1 LREAKRTLD
10 RVREAFAD
18 QLAEL
23 EHRMIDHLAAA
34 ANMLVT
40 VAVAVEDPTSQ
51 RAAIIELDAQ
61 TLRERAR
68 RLDADLVVMTGR
80 QAPAPSDLRLLIGLI
95 EASHHAALI
104 ANQFELISQQLGV
117 VNPTVIDGLAARE
130 KLSHMCTLASEQ
142 LQRAAIAFH
151 TRDLASAEQLERAD
165 NAVDKLNREIFEAA
179 AHAELPA
186 EQRELAFRHVLV
198 ARCLERVAD
207 NAVDIAEQAAFVVT
221 AEVREFSDAS
231 QPRRRT

>member
-1 LREAKRTLD
+1 
-10 RVREAFAD
+10 VREVFAE

-34 ANMLVT
+34 ANTLVT
-40 VAVAVEDPTSQ
+40 VAVAVEASTPQ
-51 RAAIIELDAQ
+51 RAAMIELDAQ

-68 RLDADLVVMTGR
+68 RLDADLVVMAGR
-80 QAPAPSDLRLLIGLI
+80 QAPVASDLRLVMGLI
-95 EASHHAALI
+95 EASHHTALI
-104 ANQFELISQQLGV
+104 ANQFELISQQLWV
-117 VNPTVIDGLAARE
+117 ATAIVIDGLGAPE
-130 KLSHMCTLASEQ
+130 KLSHMCVLASEQ
-142 LQRAAIAFH
+142 LQKAATAFH
-151 TRDLASAEQLERAD
+151 TRDLASAQQLDRDD
-165 NAVDKLNREIFEAA
+165 NAVDRLNRQIFEAA

-186 EQRELAFRHVLV
+186 EQRELAFRRVLI